1 MAKRNVNQLVCPNG
15 TTESTVRTA
24 AISSWAGFMY
34 QGLCALCVALE
45 KILDDRNSN
54 GYFLNIEGYEDFA
67 ILDNSMNILSFHQC
81 KNYKASD
88 DKIKAEFKK
97 MEDKRWYWNTQKG
110 KCSAAT
116 NLYMHAPITFAY
128 TNNVIA
134 YQYRD
139 HTSTASIKDL
149 CKKLD
154 CLIEEYVQIHHL
166 PGTSVRRRDRI
177 IALMEKT
184 VIELDTLGKTQNLS
198 NGVMQDQSI
207 AHSIPFTA
215 ILDLL
220 NQTEEKYSEEE
231 RINTSAFYINFW
243 MQDRLMNNPQM
254 PQDRILRFLNALSSL
269 DSSKKA
275 DFIKRLFPDIDVFE
289 GTNVATEIS
298 NSTRINFLFNVL
310 TKTKD
315 GLDLENL
322 HWENNGVKQSP
333 STIGK
338 DLRPDEYCG
347 KIVKNKMVPPEL
359 LRDYDWIIGDIE
371 TTVNDILKEA
381 HLITNVEETNYYRI
395 TGNRKVGILSIEDK
409 NKL

>member
-110 KCSAAT
+110 KCSAAA
-116 NLYMHAPITFAY
+116 NLYMHAPVSFVY
-128 TNNVIA
+128 TNNVEA

-139 HTSTASIKDL
+139 YTSTASIKDV

-154 CLIEEYVQIHHL
+154 SLIEEYVQIHHL

-184 VIELDTLGKTQNLS
+184 VIELDTIGKTQNLS

-220 NQTEEKYSEEE
+220 NQTEEKYSEKE

-298 NSTRINFLFNVL
+298 NSARINFLFNIL

-315 GLDLENL
+315 GLNLENL

-381 HLITNVEETNYYRI
+381 HLITNVEETNYYKI
-395 TGNRKVGILSIEDK
+395 MGNRKVGILSIEDK